1 VRVVF
6 DANVFVSAAI
16 QKGTPHRIV
25 QAWLDGADVEVVVCV
40 GVIAEL
46 RDVLLTRPRMRRWID
61 VETAEAYIVSIERLA
76 EVLPDPEPGEAIT
89 RDVDDDYIVLLA
101 RQEHADFIVT
111 GDKDLLEWEAQ
122 TPPVINPVEFEALL
136 MNELDDG
143 QDL

>member
-1 VRVVF
+1 VKVVL

-25 QAWLDGADVEVVVCV
+25 QAWLDGADFEVVVCV
-40 GVIAEL
+40 GVIDEL

-61 VETAEAYIVSIERLA
+61 VETAEAYIVSIEELA

-101 RQEHADFIVT
+101 RREQADFIVT
-111 GDKDLLEWEAQ
+111 GDKDLLDWEAQ
-122 TPPVINPVEFEALL
+122 TPPVISPVEFEALL

-143 QDL
+143 

>member
-1 VRVVF
+1 VKVVF

-40 GVIAEL
+40 GVVAEL

-61 VETAEAYIVSIERLA
+61 VETAEAYIVSIEELA
-76 EVLPDPEPGEAIT
+76 EALPDPEPGEAIT

-101 RQEHADFIVT
+101 RREQADFIVT
-111 GDKDLLEWEAQ
+111 GDKDLLDWEAQ
-122 TPPVINPVEFEALL
+122 TPPVISPVEFEALL

-143 QDL
+143 